1 MLAKD
6 SMKLAVVVEGNPVT
20 DDVHRVLV
28 AFEAVAMRAL
38 PFERPDEALDHAV
51 WRAGSAW

>member
-1 MLAKD
+1 
-6 SMKLAVVVEGNPVT
+6 MKLAVVVEGNPVT